1 MKQIKD
7 YLEKNYSD
15 EKIAELLDDEIIN
28 WVDPDW
34 EDEYDSEYDWYVDH
48 NNKEAE
54 DSVIEGI
61 IYSIK
66 NDLNIEFDEQEL
78 IELIK
83 EMYSDLV

>member
-61 IYSIK
+61 ISSIK

-83 EMYSDLV
+83 KMYSDLV